1 MLAGISF
8 GSFLL
13 VNSIW
18 LPNSIRE
25 IREEQAGLRRTSIR
39 LFRDQI
45 KQHFE
50 EEENNVKI
58 TAMRMRPYFFD
69 GDREHLRQLAQ
80 QRLQSDPEF
89 EEVGIL
95 KEDGKELVK
104 LSRKTAIT
112 DADLIDRSATA
123 LFREGIKTEIYWGGV
138 TIAEN
143 SEPQV
148 TLTAKLPGS
157 GLVFGVIKLKSL
169 LSLTQE
175 FKLNYDGRAY
185 IVDQAGRLI
194 AAADP
199 SLVLR
204 QISFADRSLIQR
216 LLNGDSSADSS
227 IVEGDY
233 TNEAGT
239 PMMATGLRF
248 TRPPWAVV
256 IEQPQSLLFAP
267 IRGKIWFFFSVSLI
281 GFLASF
287 LAAKALSRRFTE
299 PIIRLREGAKQIGS
313 GNLEYRVAIET
324 RDEIG
329 QLAEQFNLMAE
340 ELRSS
345 EQATLSALTIPII
358 SQTNELTEVL
368 TEVAAKV
375 MKLTGAQAASIRL
388 MNEETNQFGFSV
400 YQGFSEEYTG
410 EQPTSVDEAG
420 VKKALEHGRPVFSN
434 DLRNHLSSNRN
445 TLAREGFDACVYL
458 PLMTPRKTFGIMI
471 VASRESGGLI
481 AKQTD
486 LFAAIAHQISMALE
500 NARLFQD
507 TERNLERI
515 GALHDIVLA
524 ITSSLNLQSV
534 LDILLKKIAMFLPY
548 PVVTVQLLN
557 KTTGQLERAAC
568 QNVNEDEWKADTR
581 SGSGLDPAAREIA
594 PLIVT
599 NSQTDR
605 RTNASEFLR
614 RHGLIS
620 FVQLPLVAKSE
631 VLGIITYFKKEEHE
645 FTGDEVEF
653 LTTLAGQAAI
663 AICNAQL
670 YERSTEQALEL
681 EKASKLQ
688 ADFSAMIVHDLRSPL
703 STVISITEMM
713 GDGML
718 GDLNDDQKDWT
729 NRIKKAA
736 TGLVELVSDFLDL
749 SKLEA
754 GRVQLSRA
762 PTDVTDLVRRT
773 AENFRPLAKSKNVV
787 LNYEA
792 DSSLPAIDADARR
805 LDQVLNNLVSN
816 ALKFTGEGGAI
827 TVSTRLAEAREAS
840 IMKRISSAPALPDT
854 NNDIRNT
861 NDQSAIR
868 NPQSEIEIRDTRY
881 VELSVQDSGM
891 GISPDEIANLFQ
903 KYQQSASGKT
913 SEDKGTGL
921 GLVISKMIIEAH
933 GGKIWVESE
942 EGKGTTFTFTLPVD
956 ADSQASAGGET
967 RVLESGAQRS

>member
-1 MLAGISF
+1 MISKFISLSGSIRQRIFLLLAGISF

-13 VNSIW
+13 VNLIW

-95 KEDGKELVK
+95 TDDGK
-104 LSRKTAIT
+104 
-112 DADLIDRSATA
+112 
-123 LFREGIKTEIYWGGV
+123 
-138 TIAEN
+138 N

-227 IVEGDY
+227 VVEGDY

-281 GFLASF
+281 GFLGSF
-287 LAAKALSRRFTE
+287 LAAKTLSRRFTE

-313 GNLEYRVAIET
+313 GNLEHRVPIET

-400 YQGFSEEYTG
+400 YQGFSEEYTR

-434 DLRNHLSSNRN
+434 DLRNRLSSNRN

-471 VASRESGGLI
+471 VASRESGGLT

-486 LFAAIAHQISMALE
+486 LFAAIAHQISIALE

-524 ITSSLNLQSV
+524 VTSSLNLRSV
-534 LDILLKKIAMFLPY
+534 LDVLLKKIAMFLPY

-557 KTTGQLERAAC
+557 KTTGQLEHAAC
-568 QNVNEDEWKADTR
+568 QNVDEDEWKVGTQ
-581 SGSGLDPAAREIA
+581 SGNELDSSVREIA
-594 PLIVT
+594 PVIIT

-605 RTNASEFLR
+605 RTKASDFLR

-631 VLGIITYFKKEEHE
+631 VLGIVTFFKKEEHE

-670 YERSTEQALEL
+670 YERSTEQAIEL

-703 STVISITEMM
+703 STIIGIMEMM
-713 GDGML
+713 QDEVL
-718 GDLNDDQKDWT
+718 GTLNADQTQWLARVK
-729 NRIKKAA
+729 NNAA
-736 TGLVELVSDFLDL
+736 GLVRLVSDFLDL

-754 GRVQLSRA
+754 GRVELSRA
-762 PTDVTDLVRRT
+762 PTDVGELVRST
-773 AENFRPLAKSKNVV
+773 VENFGPLAKSKNVV
-787 LNYEA
+787 LNYEV
-792 DSSLPAIDADARR
+792 DTSLPAIDADARR

-816 ALKFTGEGGAI
+816 AVKFTGEGGSI
-827 TVSTRLAEAREAS
+827 QIHARH
-840 IMKRISSAPALPDT
+840 DQ
-854 NNDIRNT
+854 RNGIVV
-861 NDQSAIR
+861 Q
-868 NPQSEIEIRDTRY
+868 
-881 VELSVQDSGM
+881 VQDSGV
-891 GISPDEIANLFQ
+891 GISQDDITNLFQ

-913 SEDKGTGL
+913 SEHKGTGL
-921 GLVISKMIIEAH
+921 GLVISKMIVEAH

-942 EGKGTTFTFTLPVD
+942 EEKGTTFTFTLPVD
-956 ADSQASAGGET
+956 ADSQAFAGGET
-967 RVLESGAQRS
+967 RGLESGARRS